1 MLVNAPCVSD
11 VVVTDGLVVVT
22 ALGEG
27 VAVDGLAVDTGVEV
41 GLAPVLSGTTWR
53 GINLST
59 SIVEMRAEHDSRTIY
74 SEEPGRNIVALE
86 MYNLKVRSRIC

>member
-1 MLVNAPCVSD
+1 MGAD
-11 VVVTDGLVVVT
+11 GVVVIT

-27 VAVDGLAVDTGVEV
+27 VAVDGLAVDSGVEV
-41 GLAPVLSGTTWR
+41 GLAPVLSGATWR

-74 SEEPGRNIVALE
+74 SEEPGRNIIALE
-86 MYNLKVRSRIC
+86 MYNLEVKSRIR

>member
-1 MLVNAPCVSD
+1 MNAPCVSD
-11 VVVTDGLVVVT
+11 VFGAEGVVVVT

-27 VAVDGLAVDTGVEV
+27 VAVAVDGLAVDTGVGV

-59 SIVEMRAEHDSRTIY
+59 SIVETRAEHDSRTIY
-74 SEEPGRNIVALE
+74 SEEPGRNIVALK
-86 MYNLKVRSRIC
+86 MYNLEVKS